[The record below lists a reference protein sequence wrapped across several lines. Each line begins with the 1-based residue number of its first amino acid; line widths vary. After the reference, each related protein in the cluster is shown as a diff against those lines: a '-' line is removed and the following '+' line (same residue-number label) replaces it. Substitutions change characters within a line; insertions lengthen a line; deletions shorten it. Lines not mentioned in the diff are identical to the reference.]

1 MRATPLHKIAA
12 RLAFAVGLSLMI
24 LGSVILV
31 AGIAGASRLAALPA
45 SFALIIGISFAVLAI
60 KLNRTSQY
68 LFLSA
73 FFVQTGLLLLLLALK
88 AIPVG
93 FSKLWP
99 LLSLFA
105 GTSLLPAARHR
116 SGLPL
121 SRYLVP
127 ALGFVSLGGLL
138 LIFSFDVVPF
148 SFKSFFLDWWPVL
161 LLLVGFLLFLISLNP
176 RDRSKENES

>member
-1 MRATPLHKIAA
+1 
-12 RLAFAVGLSLMI
+12 MI

-31 AGIAGASRLAALPA
+31 AGIAGASRLSALPA
-45 SFALIIGISFAVLAI
+45 SFALIIGTSFAILAI

-73 FFVQTGLLLLLLALK
+73 FFVQTGILLLLIALK
-88 AIPVG
+88 TLPVG
-93 FSKLWP
+93 FPKLWP
-99 LLSLFA
+99 LLAVFA

-116 SGLPL
+116 SGVPL

-127 ALGFVSLGGLL
+127 ALGFLSLGGLL
-138 LIFSFDVVPF
+138 LVFSFDMVPF
-148 SFKSFFLDWWPVL
+148 SFKTFFLDWWPIL

-176 RDRSKENES
+176 RNRAGDAES